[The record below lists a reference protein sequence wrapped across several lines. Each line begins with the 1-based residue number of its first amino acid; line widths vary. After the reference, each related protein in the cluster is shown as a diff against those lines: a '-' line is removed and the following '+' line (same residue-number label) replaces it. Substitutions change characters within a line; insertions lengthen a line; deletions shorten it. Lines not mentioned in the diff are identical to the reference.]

1 MELKDINISKISL
14 YTSILV
20 IDVSLSLLLLSIFSN
35 YFFYFQEYHNLI
47 LITLIYLYI
56 YTIFI
61 PNELD
66 FEILYKHHSVIIY
79 FISIYSS
86 SCYNSW

>member
-1 MELKDINISKISL
+1 MELKDINISKISF

-20 IDVSLSLLLLSIFSN
+20 IDISLSLLLLSIFSN
-35 YFFYFQEYHNLI
+35 YFFHFKEYHNLI
-47 LITLIYLYI
+47 LITLIYLYNLQ
-56 YTIFI
+56 YI